1 MTDEEVAQAYR
12 QYGHLVLRRC
22 LRVLRGDSSAAEDMV
37 QEVFVRLLRYGDAF
51 VAVDA
56 KLPWLYRVADRCC
69 FDLLSRQGARVE
81 VPVAEAVDRADPSAS
96 NGRALEDREIVLHFL
111 DRFDDRMKQ
120 VAVLHYLDQ
129 MSQEEIA
136 EATGWSRQTIFKK
149 LVLLRDRAARLRA
162 SLYKEGDTK

>member
-1 MTDEEVAQAYR
+1 MTGDEVAWAYR

-37 QEVFVRLLRYGDAF
+37 QEVFVRLFRYGDAF

-81 VPVAEAVDRADPSAS
+81 VPVAEAGDRADPSPS
-96 NGRALEDREIVLHFL
+96 RGQALEDREIVLRFL
-111 DRFDDRMKQ
+111 GRFDDRMKQ
-120 VAVLHYLDQ
+120 VAVFHYVDQ

-136 EATGWSRQTIFKK
+136 QATGWSRQTIFKK
-149 LVLLRDRAARLRA
+149 LAFLRDRAARLRA
-162 SLYKEGDTK
+162 SLCDEGDAK